1 MNYMQALRYI
11 TAKGK
16 QKAIL
21 VYWGRLKAEK
31 YDLFIKE
38 VLWSEYKD
46 EKMAGTGIVS
56 RYLLQFALVD
66 VATGEWITYS
76 PTNYE
81 YSEPLSTAEIGDIT
95 KQQIMQLRKKIYER
109 AVADFVNRYK

>member
-16 QKAIL
+16 QKVIL

-38 VLWSEYKD
+38 VLWSEYNN
-46 EKMAGTGIVS
+46 EKMAGTGIFSLPVAICAGGCCH
-56 RYLLQFALVD
+56 RGVD
-66 VATGEWITYS
+66 TYS

>member
-38 VLWSEYKD
+38 VLWSEYNN
-46 EKMAGTGIVS
+46 EKMAGTGIV
-56 RYLLQFALVD
+56 FA
-66 VATGEWITYS
+66 TCC
-76 PTNYE
+76 N
-81 YSEPLSTAEIGDIT
+81 
-95 KQQIMQLRKKIYER
+95 LRWWMLPPGSG
-109 AVADFVNRYK
+109 